1 MIVDSSVLIAELRGQ
16 DSDSVRA
23 FRAAVVQQRVLLGDL
38 ILLEVLQG
46 ARDERHANLL
56 KSQLDQFPTVE
67 MLNRNVAIE
76 TARNFRVLRGHGV
89 TVRKTIDLIIATYC
103 ILHGHTLLH
112 QDRDFTPM
120 AEHLG
125 LRLA

>member
-38 ILLEVLQG
+38 ILLEILQG
-46 ARDERHANLL
+46 ARNERHANLL
-56 KSQLDQFPTVE
+56 KSQLGQFPTVE
-67 MLNRNVAIE
+67 MLNYNVAIE

-103 ILHGHTLLH
+103 ILHGHSLL
-112 QDRDFTPM
+112 QNDRDFLPM

-125 LRLA
+125 LRFA

>member
-16 DSDSVRA
+16 DSGSVRA

-56 KSQLDQFPTVE
+56 KSQLGQFPTVE
-67 MLNRNVAIE
+67 MLNRNVAFE

-103 ILHGHTLLH
+103 ILHGHALLH

-120 AEHLG
+120 TKHLG
-125 LRLA
+125 LRLV

>member
-16 DSDSVRA
+16 DTDAVRA

-46 ARDERHANLL
+46 ARNERHANLL
-56 KSQLDQFPTVE
+56 QGKLGQFPTVE
-67 MLNRNVAIE
+67 MLNRTVAIE
-76 TARNFRVLRGHGV
+76 AARNFRILRAHGI

-103 ILHGHTLLH
+103 ILHGHALLH
-112 QDRDFTPM
+112 QDRDFAPM

>member
-23 FRAAVVQQRVLLGDL
+23 FRAAVVQQSVLLGDL

-46 ARDERHANLL
+46 ARDERHASLL
-56 KSQLDQFPTVE
+56 KTQLGQFPTVE
-67 MLNRNVAIE
+67 MLNRYVAIE

-103 ILHGHTLLH
+103 ILHGHALLH

>member
-16 DSDSVRA
+16 DTDAVRA

-46 ARDERHANLL
+46 ARNERHANLL
-56 KSQLDQFPTVE
+56 QGKLGQFPTVE
-67 MLNRNVAIE
+67 MLNRTVAIE
-76 TARNFRVLRGHGV
+76 AARNFRILRAHGI

-103 ILHGHTLLH
+103 ILHGHALLH